1 MKVRISISAAKG
13 EVMAPGSKSMAH
25 RLLISAGMAEGVS
38 VISGVTPSEDV
49 LATVDCLN
57 ALGVNIH
64 ASEGVYTV
72 EGTNMKKTAP
82 RGSLYCRESGSTLR
96 FMIPVATLS
105 GARVCFSG
113 AKKLLER
120 PLSVYEEIY
129 DGKNM
134 LFKRLSDIL
143 YVDGPLEAGE
153 YTVRGDV
160 SSQFIT
166 GLIFAL
172 PVLDGDSI
180 LKIIPPFESRSYIDL
195 TLAAVKKFGIFAEF
209 TDEYTIR
216 IPGNQSYR
224 NCSSRVE
231 GDYSG
236 AAFLEALNYVGGDVT
251 VLGLNPDSA
260 QGDRVYLEYFPR
272 LKKEKMPLINVEDCP
287 DLAPILMALAAYHN
301 GAVFE
306 GTRRLVLK
314 ECDRADAMKCELA
327 KLGADITVEENRITV
342 RPAPL
347 HAPSSPIDSH
357 NDHRI
362 VMALAILLTEFGGEI
377 IGAEAVA
384 KSYPDFFGDLERLG
398 VEVKKY
404 D

>member
-1 MKVRISISAAKG
+1 M
-13 EVMAPGSKSMAH
+13 
-25 RLLISAGMAEGVS
+25 
-38 VISGVTPSEDV
+38 
-49 LATVDCLN
+49 
-57 ALGVNIH
+57 
-64 ASEGVYTV
+64 
-72 EGTNMKKTAP
+72 
-82 RGSLYCRESGSTLR
+82 
-96 FMIPVATLS
+96 
-105 GARVCFSG
+105 
-113 AKKLLER
+113 
-120 PLSVYEEIY
+120 
-129 DGKNM
+129 
-134 LFKRLSDIL
+134 
-143 YVDGPLEAGE
+143 
-153 YTVRGDV
+153 
-160 SSQFIT
+160 
-166 GLIFAL
+166 
-172 PVLDGDSI
+172 
-180 LKIIPPFESRSYIDL
+180 
-195 TLAAVKKFGIFAEF
+195 KKFGIFAEF

-251 VLGLNPDSA
+251 VLGLDPDSA

-301 GAVFE
+301 GAVFK

-342 RPAPL
+342 SPAPL